1 MTHSRTRHYIL
12 LPLMALLMHSFAL
25 LSQSPTPGTNS
36 KSNKRRVLRVDGQA
50 APFKAWLE
58 QDVVWIITPE
68 EKAAFKSLQND
79 EERDQFVEAFWWR
92 RDPTPDTYE
101 NEFKVEHYRRIVY
114 ANDHFAAQGPGWKSD
129 RGRIYIVY
137 GPPDHV
143 TTFSAQDARPPAQ
156 DGQDYNGLPSET
168 WSYRYLEGVGT
179 DVVIDF
185 VDICSCGDFR
195 MRMPDELRDALLFI
209 PEVGVNE
216 KNVKTINPKPYL
228 MEGVGPV
235 LKFRDLEA
243 RLDSKPTVRALPL
256 EVKTEVTKATDV
268 TSIVHIT
275 ISLQDGEMTPR
286 ETEASPA
293 TTVNVLGR
301 VRTLT
306 GHVAEL
312 FEDTVTVDAS
322 SPSEIRI
329 QKTIALLNAHYRL
342 EIAAETAQTKK
353 ATTWLGT
360 FRLNTFRLNTFSLNP

>member
-1 MTHSRTRHYIL
+1 
-12 LPLMALLMHSFAL
+12 MALLMHSCAL
-25 LSQSPTPGTNS
+25 LSQSPTPGANS
-36 KSNKRRVLRVDGQA
+36 KSNKKRVLRVEGQA

-114 ANDHFAAQGPGWKSD
+114 ANDHFAAQGPGWESD

-156 DGQDYNGLPSET
+156 DGQNYNGLPSET
-168 WSYRYLEGVGT
+168 WSYRYLEGVGL

-185 VDICSCGDFR
+185 VDICSCGDYR

-209 PEVGVNE
+209 PEVGVIE
-216 KNVKTINPKPYL
+216 KKLKTIDAKPYL
-228 MEGVGPV
+228 IEVVSPV

-243 RLDSKPTVRALPL
+243 RLDSKPKVRALPIEL
-256 EVKTEVTKATDV
+256 KTEVAKATDV
-268 TSIVHIT
+268 TSIVNIT
-275 ISLQDGEMTPR
+275 ISFQKSDMTPR
-286 ETEASPA
+286 QTEAFPSA
-293 TTVNVLGR
+293 TLNVVGR
-301 VRTLT
+301 VKTLT
-306 GHVAEL
+306 GHVVEL
-312 FEDTVTVDAS
+312 FEDEVIVNQSS
-322 SPSEIRI
+322 SPDLRV
-329 QKTIALLNAHYRL
+329 QKSIPLLNAHYRL
-342 EIAAETAQTKK
+342 EIAAEIAHTEK
-353 ATTWLGT
+353 ATTWTGI
-360 FRLNTFRLNTFSLNP
+360 LNVRP